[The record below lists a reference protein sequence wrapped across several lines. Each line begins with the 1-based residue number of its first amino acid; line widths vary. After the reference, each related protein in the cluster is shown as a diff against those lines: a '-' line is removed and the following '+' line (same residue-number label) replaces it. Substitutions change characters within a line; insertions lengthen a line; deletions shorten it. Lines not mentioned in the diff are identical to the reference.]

1 MSGNARVSGNAHID
15 AIDAIIVLIIA
26 ASWSVTVTGKLIFAG
41 CQTIKRSEVK
51 KMSVKKFVE
60 IGGKKEYFKAYKVM
74 VLGAMEIVKEKP
86 IKTEK

>member
-1 MSGNARVSGNAHID
+1 
-15 AIDAIIVLIIA
+15 
-26 ASWSVTVTGKLIFAG
+26 
-41 CQTIKRSEVK
+41 
-51 KMSVKKFVE
+51 MSVKKFVE